1 MFDQVR
7 IIGQSG
13 GQGSGGIPFPSP
25 QASFPRLHHM
35 CTKNLFALS
44 SNPYYLPRIVRGI
57 ADYCV
62 GVEVEKEAFDAKYF
76 DMGLDWT
83 GGVTRWFPPVSL
95 LLQNLSSFSKVTNAS
110 IFKTANCNSILTRS
124 GPATRLFNFLSF
136 RRRLPG
142 CS

>member
-1 MFDQVR
+1 
-7 IIGQSG
+7 
-13 GQGSGGIPFPSP
+13 
-25 QASFPRLHHM
+25 M

-83 GGVTRWFPPVSL
+83 GLEGLLGGFPPFRCYSRISPVSQKSPML
-95 LLQNLSSFSKVTNAS
+95 LFLKQL
-110 IFKTANCNSILTRS
+110 TAT
-124 GPATRLFNFLSF
+124 PF
-136 RRRLPG
+136 
-142 CS
+142 